1 MDRHP
6 LDSLDSHLQFVTE
19 VLRKLHVPFRNCL
32 NFQSISPQLR
42 LHNLLTD
49 DEWQVISKKD
59 SREQQADEFLKCLPH
74 KGKNCLNELVI
85 CLQSSLDHSGHQDLL
100 TELKKLL
107 EKQTGGPV
115 ASPIADV
122 IENDPQG
129 SFQVSLS
136 NLLYNY
142 RIDSVCRYSSFKI
155 KVGPGLVCWHT
166 NGQA

>member
-19 VLRKLHVPFRNCL
+19 VLRKLHVSFRNYL

-59 SREQQADEFLKCLPH
+59 SREQQVDEFLKCLPH

-85 CLQSSLDHSGHQDLL
+85 CLQSSLDHAGHKDLL
-100 TELKKLL
+100 TELKKLVL
-107 EKQTGGPV
+107 DTQTGGPT
-115 ASPIADV
+115 ADV
-122 IENDPQG
+122 IENDDSQG
-129 SFQVSLS
+129 SAQVSLNPCFIITALAQS
-136 NLLYNY
+136 
-142 RIDSVCRYSSFKI
+142 RSV
-155 KVGPGLVCWHT
+155 
-166 NGQA
+166 Q